1 MTAVDIEGR
10 GLPGADW
17 PPAPQS
23 PVPLPP
29 PPAAPAPAPPVPAA
43 PAQPAPAPAAA
54 GAAGFVRRHRLLL
67 VALGVLAFYHG
78 ALLLSGSYQR
88 TYDAYVHIFMA
99 DHYRR
104 GWFDT
109 WDDRWYTG
117 FTTVS
122 YPPGSHYAIAALSS
136 LVGLRGGFVIVQLF
150 ALCNLTLGVYRWSRI
165 WVDERA
171 AGWAAILLVVSS
183 SISETV
189 HVFGQLPTTFSL
201 GFLLNAL
208 PFAHRYVRTGRAKW
222 LLLGLVCTMGA
233 TAGHHVTTLFG
244 AVFFVGPVLIS
255 ALVIELRAPLP
266 DEPGGH
272 LDAIGRTSLWP
283 VVARRLRRV
292 MRPFGRT
299 MAFGTLMVMGLVIV
313 VLPYWL
319 SSLSDPIT
327 QVTIPHA
334 SRDNYLVNTNAGLVF
349 WLIPWG
355 TTLIVLPYALLRGFT
370 SNAWPLALSLAG
382 LTFLGTGGTTPL
394 PKMLLG
400 GAYEI
405 LTLDRFTFW
414 ATISIL
420 PLAGALVTSTIDGTV
435 RAWLVHNFGRRLAGL
450 LPMMLATTHIAFTLF
465 SANLTHYRPFQPQ
478 AIDPGP
484 IVSFLN
490 KDEHWRWRYL
500 ALGFGDQMAWLS
512 ANTTA
517 QTVDGNYHSARRL
530 PELTSR
536 PVERLEGAKYSG
548 LPGIGSLQQF
558 LAVPERYNLKY
569 VFNNDAFYAPL
580 LNFSGWHELGTL
592 ENGIM
597 VWERADVP
605 PLPDTE
611 VDREVPRWQRLM
623 WGIIPPSSMLSAI
636 LLLAWASGG
645 ARVPGRVSR
654 ALRWANRLLWRMP
667 GPNLGSRLV
676 ARIDR
681 KLLSASGRIS
691 AERTAETPRLRSML
705 ERLRRRAAHRYV
717 SPLRRRFQA
726 TAVILAMLAGL
737 GWVGYRHWP
746 VDPTPVD
753 VVKAY
758 YDDLDF
764 NRQTD
769 AYARLD
775 PRTAPSFADYQVNLS
790 RNGGLVASFGKLKS
804 IVATVTE
811 ETATG
816 TTVTAEL
823 TFLTSLEE
831 FHMTRRMV
839 TRWYQNAWRI
849 DLPPAEVYQPPDQ
862 FVQRQ
867 GVTFLEQGRRAIAAD
882 GTPTADVQDRPQ
894 LAFGSVRSLL
904 ADGRW
909 VVVGEVTNMDVDPAD
924 VTVNAQIRD
933 KSGRLLA
940 SWDAA
945 QVLIHKLLPGETSP
959 FRIEFQRIAGLGA
972 YGTEVDGGVK
982 KNEAGP
988 DAQDEAAQPAS
999 KAKSS
1004 GGLHGPVEFD
1014 PLQITPLVLGAD
1026 DVPASVAVYARA
1038 VVTPRGTTR
1047 GLQVTGLHVTE
1058 SDGQSYLEGEIRNDM
1073 TVEAAIPHL
1082 LMAYTAA
1089 DGQLAWVDH
1098 AYLADSIAP
1107 QRRTKFRIPLAD
1119 GTDIKGSGLP
1129 TAGYTG
1135 ADDKPQQAPRRPVM
1149 LRAPESSGFAGITVY
1164 ASTYIR
1170 GGR

>member
-1 MTAVDIEGR
+1 MTVDIEGR
-10 GLPGADW
+10 ALPPADW
-17 PPAPQS
+17 PPVTPT
-23 PVPLPP
+23 PP
-29 PPAAPAPAPPVPAA
+29 PPSAPVPAA
-43 PAQPAPAPAAA
+43 PAATPVPAAPAATPVPAPAPPAV
-54 GAAGFVRRHRLLL
+54 GFVRRHRLLL
-67 VALGVLAFYHG
+67 VALAVLAFYHG

-104 GWFDT
+104 GWFTT

-122 YPPGSHYAIAALSS
+122 YPPGSHYAIAALSP
-136 LVGLRGGFVIVQLF
+136 LTGLRGGFVVVQLF

-208 PFAHRYVRTGRAKW
+208 PFAHRWVRTGRLKF
-222 LLLGLVCTMGA
+222 LLLGIACTMGT

-244 AVFFVGPVLIS
+244 AVFFLGPVLVS
-255 ALVIELRAPLP
+255 ALVIELRTPLP

-272 LDAIGRTSLWP
+272 LDAIGRSSLWP
-283 VVARRLRRV
+283 VTARRLRRI

-299 MAFGTLMVMGLVIV
+299 MVFGTLMVLGLLLV

-319 SSLSDPIT
+319 YSQADPIT
-327 QVTIPHA
+327 QVSIPHA

-355 TTLIVLPYALLRGFT
+355 TTLVVLPYALIRGIT
-370 SNAWPLALSLAG
+370 SNAWPLTLSLAV

-400 GAYEI
+400 GAYDI

-414 ATISIL
+414 ATMSIL
-420 PLAGALVTSTIDGTV
+420 PLAGSLVSSTIDGTV
-435 RAWLVHNFGRRLAGL
+435 RAWLVHNFGRRLAGG
-450 LPMMLATTHIAFTLF
+450 LPVLMATAHIAFTLF

-580 LNFSGWHELGTL
+580 LSFSGWHELGAL

-605 PLPDTE
+605 PLPDTQ

-623 WGIIPPSSMLSAI
+623 WGTVPPASMLLAI
-636 LLLAWASGG
+636 LLLAWASCG
-645 ARVPGRVSR
+645 ARVPARVSR
-654 ALRWANRLLWRMP
+654 ALRWGNRLLWRMP

-676 ARIDR
+676 ARMDR
-681 KLLSASGRIS
+681 KLLAASGRIG
-691 AERTAETPRLRSML
+691 AERTAEGGMRWQSTL

-717 SPLRRRFQA
+717 SPRRRRFQA

-737 GWVGYRHWP
+737 GWIGYQHRP
-746 VDPTPVD
+746 VDPTPID
-753 VVKAY
+753 IVKAY

-764 NRQTD
+764 NRQAD

-775 PRTAPSFADYQVNLS
+775 PRTAPTFATYQVDLS

-804 IVATVTE
+804 IVTTVTE

-816 TTVTAEL
+816 TTVSADL

-831 FHMTRRMV
+831 FHMTRKLV
-839 TRWYQNAWRI
+839 TRWYQNTWWI

-867 GVTFLEQGRRAIAAD
+867 GVTFLEQGRRALATD
-882 GTPTADVQDRPQ
+882 GTSTADLQDRPQ
-894 LAFGSVRSLL
+894 LAFGSVRSVLV
-904 ADGRW
+904 DGRW

-945 QVLIHKLLPGETSP
+945 QVLMHKLLPGETSP
-959 FRIEFQRIAGLGA
+959 FRIEFQRIAGTGA

-988 DAQDEAAQPAS
+988 DAQAGTAAPQPSAS
-999 KAKSS
+999 SS
-1004 GGLHGPVEFD
+1004 SGLHGPVEFD
-1014 PLQITPLVLGAD
+1014 PLQITPLVLGAA
-1026 DVPASVAVYARA
+1026 DVPASIAVYARG

-1058 SDGQSYLEGEIRNDM
+1058 ADGASYLEGEVRNDM

-1082 LMAYTAA
+1082 LVAYSSA
-1089 DGQLAWVDH
+1089 DGELAWVDH

-1107 QRRTKFRIPLAD
+1107 QRRTTFRIPLAD
-1119 GTDIKGSGLP
+1119 GSGFKPSGLP
-1129 TAGYTG
+1129 TTGYTG
-1135 ADDKPQQAPRRPVM
+1135 VDGPARAPRRPTM